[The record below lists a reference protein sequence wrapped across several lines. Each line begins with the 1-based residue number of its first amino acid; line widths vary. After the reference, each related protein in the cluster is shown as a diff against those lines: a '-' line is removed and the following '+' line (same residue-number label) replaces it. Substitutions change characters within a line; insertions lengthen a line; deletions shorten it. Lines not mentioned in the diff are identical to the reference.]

1 MTQWMN
7 NAGIGKSDWIA
18 TANGADDRPVPMDFT
33 PLNAGED
40 QAPLVQGFGVPALAS
55 PNRDPTDPVINSAEN
70 VEAPRLG
77 KASRE
82 QLVGMFVYISLLS
95 SGAGC
100 DGYGVDFEFLPKDW
114 RFGPY
119 DENAD
124 YLDNDTDPR
133 IRLNDR
139 ETEKLLY
146 DIGEILGEYAELV
159 SCTGAIRADRIFAT
173 DDHDIQRIKYIL
185 VVPQSVATR
194 LTDYVA
200 HPDHFFRESF
210 KKGDRSKP
218 ALLDV
223 SVSITA
229 SGHAPIEEIFAAL
242 QVLDPAE
249 ANANFGG
256 SVTPERMPRSG
267 ESCEEW
273 AGRVCV
279 SEEQCDEIEM
289 TWQRCGKNP
298 MIMKA
303 AMSAMTDEVPEIQWV
318 VADLIPREEIVL
330 LVGKAGCGKSTL
342 ASELAQ
348 KIANYGNVPQQTFL
362 GAEVMTGGSVL
373 IFPGEGA
380 PQIWAQRLAIMGPRK
395 NVFVV
400 PARELSLEQIIDTAL
415 SVPNLALV
423 VLDPLSR
430 WLSDENDNV
439 DCGQVMRQLEYLT
452 SKTGCAVL
460 VVHHPKK
467 GMHRTIAAMGEAVRG
482 GSVLV
487 DRPRMVLAM
496 IDRNDGLI
504 DVGIVKSN
512 VGNTWGANGQP
523 RRFQRNVEL
532 LTLEDAQGATPT
544 KHAMPAASDVYGVDV
559 DALVIETVS
568 RLTLAGRK
576 VRRSGDNSVYRNRS
590 SALAVASRNTI
601 EQAVNRLISSG
612 GLLIADGVILPQ
624 NHAR

>member
-1 MTQWMN
+1 ML
-7 NAGIGKSDWIA
+7 I
-18 TANGADDRPVPMDFT
+18 VP
-33 PLNAGED
+33 
-40 QAPLVQGFGVPALAS
+40 
-55 PNRDPTDPVINSAEN
+55 
-70 VEAPRLG
+70 
-77 KASRE
+77 K
-82 QLVGMFVYISLLS
+82 
-95 SGAGC
+95 
-100 DGYGVDFEFLPKDW
+100 
-114 RFGPY
+114 
-119 DENAD
+119 
-124 YLDNDTDPR
+124 
-133 IRLNDR
+133 
-139 ETEKLLY
+139 
-146 DIGEILGEYAELV
+146 
-159 SCTGAIRADRIFAT
+159 
-173 DDHDIQRIKYIL
+173 
-185 VVPQSVATR
+185 SVAVR
-194 LTDYVA
+194 LTDYVT
-200 HPDHFFRESF
+200 HPDHFFRNVF
-210 KKGDRSKP
+210 KNGDISKP

-223 SVSITA
+223 HVSITA
-229 SGHAPIEEIFAAL
+229 NGHVPVEEVFAAL
-242 QVLDPAE
+242 QALDPAE

-256 SVTPERMPRSG
+256 SVTPDRNPLPG
-267 ESCEEW
+267 ETCGEW
-273 AGRVCV
+273 AGCVCV

-303 AMSAMTDEVPEIQWV
+303 AMSAMTDEAAEIQWV

-362 GAEVMTGGSVL
+362 GAEIVTGGSVL

-400 PARELSLEQIIDTAL
+400 NARELSLEQIIDTAL
-415 SVPNLALV
+415 TMPNLALV

-467 GMHRTIAAMGEAVRG
+467 GMHRTIAAMGDAVRG

-504 DVGIVKSN
+504 DVGVVKSN
-512 VGNTWGANGQP
+512 VGNAWGANGQP
-523 RRFQRNVEL
+523 RRFKRNVEK
-532 LTLEDAQGATPT
+532 LTLDDAHGAPLT
-544 KHAMPAASDVYGVDV
+544 KHTASAAFDVYGVDV
-559 DALVIETVS
+559 DALVMETVS

-576 VRRSGDNSVYRNRS
+576 VRKSGANSVYRNRS
-590 SALAVASRNTI
+590 SALAVASRNTV

-612 GLLIADGVILPQ
+612 GLYIADGVILPD
-624 NHAR
+624 NHAG